1 MAFEG
6 LSEKLQAFT
15 KKLRGKARIT
25 ESELNEMLREVK
37 LALLEADVNYKVV
50 KEFVNSIHDKALGQ
64 DVLKSLTPGQQVVK
78 IVKDELIEL
87 LGGTDSK
94 IAFSPNPPTVIML
107 VGLQGSGKTTTA
119 GKLANLL
126 RKQGKKPLLVACDV
140 YRPAAIKQLQVV
152 GAQLNI
158 PVYANE
164 TDKNVVRIAKQA
176 KEIAISKLNDVV
188 ILDTAGR
195 LQIDENLMQELKDI
209 KSNVKPHEI
218 ILVVD
223 SMTGQ
228 EAVNVASKF
237 NEDLGIDGVILTKL
251 DGDARGGAAIS
262 VKKVTGKPIKFV
274 GTGEKLNEIEEFH
287 PDRMASRILGMGD
300 VLSII
305 EQAEEAFDKEEAEK
319 LEKKLRKNKELDLN
333 DYLAQLKQVKKM
345 GSFSSILKMI
355 PGMNKLN
362 VNVDDK
368 EFVRIEA
375 IISSMTNEERENPKL
390 LNASR
395 RIRIANGS
403 GTQVQDINKFMK
415 SFELTQSMMKKMKT
429 GSLDPRMKK
438 MMKGLNLDKMSEDEL
453 QELEKKLGK

>member
-15 KKLRGKARIT
+15 RKLRGKARIT
-25 ESELNEMLREVK
+25 ESDLNEMLREVK

-50 KEFVNSIHDKALGQ
+50 KEFIANIHDKALGS

-78 IVKDELIEL
+78 IVKDELIDL

-94 IAFSPNPPTVIML
+94 IAFTPNPPTIIML

-126 RKQGKKPLLVACDV
+126 RKQGKNPLLVACDV

-164 TDKNVVRIAKQA
+164 GEKNVVKIAKQA

-188 ILDTAGR
+188 LIDTAGR
-195 LQIDENLMQELKDI
+195 LQIDETLMQELKDL
-209 KSNVKPHEI
+209 KSNLKPHEI
-218 ILVVD
+218 LLVVD

-228 EAVNVASKF
+228 EAVNIAQKF
-237 NEDLGIDGVILTKL
+237 DEDLGIDGVILTKL
-251 DGDARGGAAIS
+251 DGDTRGGAAIS
-262 VKKVTGKPIKFV
+262 VKKVTGKPIKFI
-274 GTGEKLNEIEEFH
+274 GTGEKLNELEEFH

-305 EQAEEAFDKEEAEK
+305 EQAEEKFDLEEAEK
-319 LEKKLRKNKELDLN
+319 LEKKLRKNKPLDLN
-333 DYLAQLKQVKKM
+333 DYLAQLKQVKKL
-345 GSFSSILKMI
+345 GSLSSLLKNI
-355 PGMNKLN
+355 PGLGGQNL
-362 VNVDDK
+362 NVDDK
-368 EFVRIEA
+368 EFTRIEA
-375 IISSMTNEERENPKL
+375 IISSMTNEERENPKI

-403 GTQVQDINKFMK
+403 GTQVSDINKFMK
-415 SFELTQSMMKKMKT
+415 SFELTQTMMKKMKS
-429 GSLDPRMKK
+429 GNLDPRMRK
-438 MMKGLNLDKMSEDEL
+438 MMKKMNLDKLSEDDL
-453 QELEKKLGK
+453 KDLENKLK